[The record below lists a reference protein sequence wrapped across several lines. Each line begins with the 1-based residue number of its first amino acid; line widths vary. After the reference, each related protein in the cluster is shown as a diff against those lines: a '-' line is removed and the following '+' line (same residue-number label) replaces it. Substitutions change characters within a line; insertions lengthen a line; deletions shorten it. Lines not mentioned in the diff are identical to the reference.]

1 MTAATQTTNGSM
13 TLNPVRILRQNGA
26 LFRNRAIVGLAALV
40 IVIPPQRKERK
51 RIVRPFI
58 YPVSMYSLESINSE
72 KTSRKK
78 ENG

>member
-1 MTAATQTTNGSM
+1 MMTATQMTNGNI
-13 TLNPVRILRQNGA
+13 TLIPVRILRQNGA
-26 LFRNRAIVGLAALV
+26 LFRNRAIAGLAALV

-51 RIVRPFI
+51 RMVRPFI
-58 YPVSMYSLESINSE
+58 YPVSLYSLESINSE

>member
-1 MTAATQTTNGSM
+1 MMTATQMTNGSM
-13 TLNPVRILRQNGA
+13 ILTPVRILCQNGV
-26 LFRNRAIVGLAALV
+26 LFRNRAIAGLAALV
-40 IVIPPQRKERK
+40 IVIPPHRKERK

-58 YPVSMYSLESINSE
+58 YPVSMYSLESISSE